1 MKKILT
7 ILLAALVVFSLAA
20 CGASG
25 ETEEQT
31 AARELDAQ
39 IWAVVKSAN
48 EYAEALSDAVE
59 DADVDRI
66 NSMAEEVFALQESL
80 DELPAET
87 SAAMLYV
94 GAARA
99 YTANVRVVL
108 ESVYAY
114 LTDGDES
121 DLEDFS
127 KYWGKIGDLTDNVV
141 EKRKDFL
148 ADVGFSKSEIADFPA

>member
-1 MKKILT
+1 MKRALAVF
-7 ILLAALVVFSLAA
+7 LAALMLLSLAA

-59 DADVDRI
+59 DADVGRI
-66 NSMAEEVFALQESL
+66 NSMAEEVLALQESL
-80 DELPAET
+80 DELTAET

-108 ESVYAY
+108 ESVYVY

-121 DLEDFS
+121 DFEKFS

-148 ADVGFSKSEIADFPA
+148 ANVGFSKSEIAEFPA

>member
-1 MKKILT
+1 MKKTLA
-7 ILLAALVVFSLAA
+7 ILLSALMLLSLAA
-20 CGASG
+20 CGASR

-48 EYAEALSDAVE
+48 ESAEALSDAVE

-66 NSMAEEVFALQESL
+66 NSMAEDALALQKSL
-80 DELPAET
+80 DELPAEA

-121 DLEDFS
+121 DFENVS
-127 KYWGKIGDLTDNVV
+127 KYWSKIGDLTNNVV

-148 ADVGFSKSEIADFPA
+148 TDVGFSDSEIADFPA